1 MGLVGGI
8 ARTAVAAGTW
18 SAVQGRVQR
27 HQQEKW
33 AEEDQQRYAQ
43 QGRTA
48 AQATDDQQQH
58 DLEMIKAQLA
68 LLQAQQAQAAISAQQ
83 TAPVGQPQPVGSTD
97 LPAQLQRLSQMR
109 DAGIL
114 TESEFAAAKAKL
126 LGA

>member
-43 QGRTA
+43 QGRAA
-48 AQATDDQQQH
+48 AQSTDDQQQH
-58 DLEMIKAQLA
+58 DLETIKAQLA
-68 LLQAQQAQAAISAQQ
+68 MLQAQQAVQA
-83 TAPVGQPQPVGSTD
+83 GQPAPAGGSD
-97 LPAQLQRLSQMR
+97 LPAQLQRLSEMR
-109 DAGIL
+109 DSGIL
-114 TESEFAAAKAKL
+114 TESEFAAAKAKM

>member
-48 AQATDDQQQH
+48 AQSTDDQQQH
-58 DLEMIKAQLA
+58 DLETIKAQLA
-68 LLQAQQAQAAISAQQ
+68 MLQAQQAQAAIAAQQ
-83 TAPVGQPQPVGSTD
+83 PVQAGQPAPAGGSD
-97 LPAQLQRLSQMR
+97 LPAQLQRLSEMR
-109 DAGIL
+109 DSGIL
-114 TESEFAAAKAKL
+114 TESEFAAAKAKM

>member
-48 AQATDDQQQH
+48 AQSTDDQQQH
-58 DLEMIKAQLA
+58 DLETIKAQLA
-68 LLQAQQAQAAISAQQ
+68 MLQAQQAQAAIAAQAAQ
-83 TAPVGQPQPVGSTD
+83 GRQPAPAGGSD

-109 DAGIL
+109 DNGIL
-114 TESEFAAAKAKL
+114 TESEFAAAKAKM